1 MLTKYFLY
9 MKKQTGS
16 GRRGGARRT
25 KPESKAFL
33 PKRKL
38 SQSSSKST
46 ETDGEAGENVG
57 AKKGGKAGSKKGGNL
72 APRGN
77 LRFQKPEQADIS
89 QKVEDVGLKQ
99 NKSHF
104 QTPML
109 QCGSIVSSLKQG
121 FAQDVMPMY

>member
-1 MLTKYFLY
+1 

-57 AKKGGKAGSKKGGNL
+57 AKKGGKAGTKVGAKKGGKFS
-72 APRGN
+72 AKG
-77 LRFQKPEQADIS
+77 KP
-89 QKVEDVGLKQ
+89 KVSKTRTGGYK
-99 NKSHF
+99 
-104 QTPML
+104 
-109 QCGSIVSSLKQG
+109 
-121 FAQDVMPMY
+121 